1 MPTTPVVQ
9 ASWWDTFVA
18 SLYGILA
25 MLIRGLG
32 KLIIFLV
39 IILIGWFISSI
50 LAKVVVAVLR
60 KVKINELAERLGVGG
75 FVRGTGERD
84 MAQLIGDILKW
95 IIRVVVLV
103 VAFAALGIPAFSVVL
118 SQLLLWLPNLAVA
131 IVVLIV
137 GGLAA
142 KGLGDLVRGATA
154 EAGFQNPDVIAN
166 VARGA
171 VWAFAIIIAVNQV
184 GIASTLV
191 NTLFMGF
198 VAALALAAGLSF
210 GIGGQKLAGELLEK
224 WYGKGKQLGVAD
236 SAARPATAPPP
247 RVPPRQ

>member
-1 MPTTPVVQ
+1 MAVTPAVQPTWLQ
-9 ASWWDTFVA
+9 TFVA

-25 MLIRGLG
+25 MLVRGLG
-32 KLIIFLV
+32 KLVVFLLIV
-39 IILIGWFISSI
+39 IIGWFISSV
-50 LAKVVVAVLR
+50 LARVTVAVLR
-60 KVKINELAERLGVGG
+60 RVNFNALAARLGIGS
-75 FVRGTGERD
+75 FVASTDPQRD
-84 MAQLIGDILKW
+84 ASQLVGDILKW
-95 IIRVVVLV
+95 LIRVVVLV

-142 KGLGDLVRGATA
+142 NGLAALVRGATA
-154 EAGFQNPDVIAN
+154 EAGFQNPDVLAN

-198 VAALALAAGLSF
+198 VAAVALAAGLSF

-224 WYGKGKQLGVAD
+224 WYRKGKQFTPPART
-236 SAARPATAPPP
+236 AASPAP
-247 RVPPRQ
+247 RVP